1 MSSRNC
7 FDDVSLADA
16 LVNRKIDGAAINLNY
31 NEKIIKNH
39 PFYLIDNLLITK
51 SIEESDCGF
60 CESSIEYFI
69 FLLK

>member
-16 LVNRKIDGAAINLNY
+16 LVNRKIDGAAINLNF

-51 SIEESDCGF
+51 SI
-60 CESSIEYFI
+60 
-69 FLLK
+69 